1 MIVKVRMFAVTK
13 QAAGAAEVQVELP
26 EGTTVAQLRSSIQ
39 SQYPQLADLG
49 DRLLFSLD
57 AEYAPDSQLISEG
70 ADIACIP
77 PVSGG

>member
-1 MIVKVRMFAVTK
+1 MIVKVRMFAVAK